1 MNQSSLILLYHV
13 LLLSFLPIAAWYK
26 GYNDQ
31 RYSGVN
37 LFSKLQTTTLEKEQV
52 LLTPKNKVRV
62 KLLKPMEKLGNAGD
76 VIFVSFPMYMNV
88 LAPQNVAVKMSDS
101 EMKMLIE
108 KVKEKQEKDQRE
120 ITECIEAMKKHG
132 EYAIKKS
139 MGPTQQLFGSVT
151 KRTVTQLLAETFLQ
165 FSTLINDPKWLQI
178 NYFATN
184 LDSPNPSHIDEIRQ
198 GGKYEV
204 SLTFLR
210 YHNDANT
217 LSLTLNILADDEK
230 D

>member
-1 MNQSSLILLYHV
+1 MNYFSLLLLYNA

-26 GYNDQ
+26 GFHGHC
-31 RYSGVN
+31 YSGVS
-37 LFSKLQTTTLEKEQV
+37 LCSKLHTSTLENEQV
-52 LLTPKNKVRV
+52 LQTPKNKVRV

-101 EMKMLIE
+101 EMKILIE
-108 KVKEKQEKDQRE
+108 KVKEKQEKEQRE
-120 ITECIEAMKKHG
+120 IKECIEAMRKHG
-132 EYAIKKS
+132 EYTIKKS
-139 MGPTQQLFGSVT
+139 MGPTQQLFGAVT
-151 KRTVTQLLAETFLQ
+151 KRTVTQLLAETFVQ
-165 FSTLINDPKWLQI
+165 FSALINDPKWLQI
-178 NYFATN
+178 NYFVTN
-184 LDSPNPSHIDEIRQ
+184 LDSPNPSNTDEIRR

-210 YHNDANT
+210 YRDDANT
-217 LSLTLNILADDEK
+217 LSLTLNVLADDGK